1 MKILL
6 AVDGSEA
13 SLRAVQGLIE
23 HVQWFRGHPEI
34 HLLHV
39 HAPVPV
45 GLALKHVSPE
55 TLDKHYR
62 EEGEAVL
69 APALGLL
76 QEAGLAATPHIHVG
90 HPAEVIVHQAQ
101 QLGCGLVC
109 MGSHG
114 RGAVATAVLGSVAG
128 KVLHLAHVPVMLSR

>member
-6 AVDGSEA
+6 AIDGSEA

-39 HAPVPV
+39 HPPVPV
-45 GLALKHVSPE
+45 GLALKHISQE
-55 TLDKHYR
+55 TLDQHYR
-62 EEGEAVL
+62 EDGEATL
-69 APALGLL
+69 APALALL
-76 QEAGLAATPHIHVG
+76 EEAGLSAVSHIHVG
-90 HPAEVIVHQAQ
+90 HPAEVIVHQAR
-101 QLGCGLVC
+101 QLGCGLIC

-114 RGAVATAVLGSVAG
+114 RGAVANAVLGSVAA
-128 KVLHLAHVPVMLSR
+128 KVLHLAHLPVMLNR

>member
-6 AVDGSEA
+6 AIDGSEA

-45 GLALKHVSPE
+45 GLALKHVSKE
-55 TLDKHYR
+55 TLDRHYR
-62 EEGEAVL
+62 DEGEAVL

-76 QEAGLAATPHIHVG
+76 QEAGLTATCHIHVG

-101 QLGCGLVC
+101 QLGCGLIC

-114 RGAVATAVLGSVAG
+114 RGAVATAVLGSVAA
-128 KVLHLAHVPVMLSR
+128 KVLHLAHIPVMLNR

>member
-1 MKILL
+1 MRILL

-13 SLRAVQGLIE
+13 SLRAVQGLVE

-39 HAPVPV
+39 HAPIPV
-45 GLALKHVSPE
+45 GLALTHVSQD
-55 TLDKHYR
+55 TLDRHYR

-69 APALGLL
+69 APAQGLL
-76 QEAGLAATPHIHVG
+76 EAAGLPCTPHIHVG
-90 HPAEVIVHQAQ
+90 HPAEVIVHQARE
-101 QLGCGLVC
+101 LGCGLIC

-114 RGAVATAVLGSVAG
+114 RGAVASAVLGSVAA
-128 KVLHLAHVPVMLSR
+128 KVLHLAHIPVMLNR